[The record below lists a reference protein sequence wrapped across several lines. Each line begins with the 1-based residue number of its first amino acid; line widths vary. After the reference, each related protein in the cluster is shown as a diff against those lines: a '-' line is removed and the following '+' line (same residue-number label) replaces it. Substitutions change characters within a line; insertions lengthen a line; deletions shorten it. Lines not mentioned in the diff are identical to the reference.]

1 MRKKFFLSCI
11 IICCISFCFSC
22 TSNTNTLTDE
32 SKEKITE
39 IVIAR
44 FTNITNDDSINKFN
58 KILKDNNIP
67 YSLKFIQYAKT
78 NENGTITNYKPG
90 TYMESVEKDK
100 NKIDLF
106 VTNNAFETDFD
117 YLDMIKRD
125 LAEPLDNFLKN
136 DGIAIYNSIPEE
148 SWNSI
153 RINNNLYS
161 LPMYI
166 GIDLHKKGDIYY
178 GIKRIYADKYGID
191 ISTWGSDFWNHK
203 DELDKIIQGEKE
215 NKSFSLFSPSLISY
229 IVEYYPGYTPVV
241 SVKSDIHPYVYDEK
255 NKEIIN
261 IYESE
266 PILKINTY
274 FREFYNNNNDI
285 TYAYNDSENENVFT
299 LINTNDSYYIKK
311 AESYLQ
317 KDSIYDIA
325 ICKASEKKNEVYD
338 FLNIIYT
345 DKNIIQ
351 AIEDCFGTNG
361 IVIGN
366 GFYDKYS
373 FNNSDIND
381 IKNGYSE
388 LNKSDIYGFVF
399 DPVNVSKEMSDIAC
413 YLYEKYRLSTIPS
426 IKNINLDED
435 NKVLH
440 QLGIDKVLDEMNRQI
455 NEFKNNI
462 NN

>member
-1 MRKKFFLSCI
+1 MRKKIFLSCI

-44 FTNITNDDSINKFN
+44 FTNIANDDSINKFN

-78 NENGTITNYKPG
+78 NEDGTITNYKPG

-191 ISTWGSDFWNHK
+191 ISTW
-203 DELDKIIQGEKE
+203 
-215 NKSFSLFSPSLISY
+215 
-229 IVEYYPGYTPVV
+229 
-241 SVKSDIHPYVYDEK
+241 
-255 NKEIIN
+255 
-261 IYESE
+261 
-266 PILKINTY
+266 
-274 FREFYNNNNDI
+274 EF
-285 TYAYNDSENENVFT
+285 
-299 LINTNDSYYIKK
+299 
-311 AESYLQ
+311 
-317 KDSIYDIA
+317 
-325 ICKASEKKNEVYD
+325 
-338 FLNIIYT
+338 
-345 DKNIIQ
+345 
-351 AIEDCFGTNG
+351 
-361 IVIGN
+361 
-366 GFYDKYS
+366 
-373 FNNSDIND
+373 
-381 IKNGYSE
+381 
-388 LNKSDIYGFVF
+388 
-399 DPVNVSKEMSDIAC
+399 
-413 YLYEKYRLSTIPS
+413 
-426 IKNINLDED
+426 
-435 NKVLH
+435 
-440 QLGIDKVLDEMNRQI
+440 
-455 NEFKNNI
+455 
-462 NN
+462 